1 MSEMSTINLT
11 ENQDMT
17 PSFYYGERRSRNL
30 KKIKILVVEPNKKIC
45 EKVIKNTID
54 EIYGLVFYPYKEI
67 EIQKDIFVIY
77 SKEATDLKDKMFK
90 ENRTINNISIY
101 GTFVIVAK
109 KNNNLIS
116 LTENQ
121 IQEIKDLFLER

>member
-1 MSEMSTINLT
+1 MSEMPTINLT

-17 PSFYYGERRSRNL
+17 PSFYYGERRFRNL

-54 EIYGLVFYPYKEI
+54 EIYGLVFYPYQEI
-67 EIQKDIFVIY
+67 ELQKDIFVIY
-77 SKEATDLKDKMFK
+77 SQEATDLKDKMFK

-101 GTFVIVAK
+101 GTFVVVAK

>member
-1 MSEMSTINLT
+1 MSEMPTINLSK
-11 ENQDMT
+11 NQDMT
-17 PSFYYGERRSRNL
+17 PSFYYGERRFRNL
-30 KKIKILVVEPNKKIC
+30 KKIKILVVEPNKKIR

-54 EIYGLVFYPYKEI
+54 EIYGLVFYPYQEI
-67 EIQKDIFVIY
+67 ELQKDIFVIY
-77 SKEATDLKDKMFK
+77 SQEATDLKDKMFK

>member
-1 MSEMSTINLT
+1 MSEMPTINLT

-17 PSFYYGERRSRNL
+17 PSFYYGERRFRNL

-54 EIYGLVFYPYKEI
+54 EIYRLVFYPYKEI